1 MADRVEGTSAVKRAG
16 RFTAGDYWGWPEDE
30 RWELI
35 DGVAYAMS
43 PAPRRRHQELVAR
56 LLADLDVHFRSR
68 PCSVLV
74 SPLDVYWTDCPDED
88 LREIETVTQPD
99 IVVVCDPT
107 KLIDEGV
114 RGAPDFVIEIT
125 SPSTM
130 WRDHNDKLRVCERF
144 GVREYWLVNPNTLEV
159 TIYTMAAGDR
169 TYGLPVVR
177 SLADGVGV
185 EAFEGLVLLY
195 GEVG

>member
-1 MADRVEGTSAVKRAG
+1 MHERADGTSAIKREG
-16 RFTAGDYWGWPEDE
+16 RFTAHDYWTWPDEE

-43 PAPRRRHQELVAR
+43 PAPRRRHQLLVGELYAQ
-56 LLADLDVHFRSR
+56 LHDHLAGG
-68 PCSVLV
+68 PCEPIV
-74 SPLDVYWTDCPDED
+74 SPLDVYWTDDDSED
-88 LREIETVTQPD
+88 LHEIDTITQPD
-99 IVVVCDPT
+99 IVVVCDES

-130 WRDHNDKLRVCERF
+130 WKDHNDKLLICGRY

-159 TIYTMAAGDR
+159 MVYRLVEGEQS
-169 TYGLPVVR
+169 YGLPVVA
-177 SLADGVGV
+177 SLADGVAVGI
-185 EAFEGLVLLY
+185 FDGLVLRYLPR
-195 GEVG
+195 